1 MGLKDFF
8 DRIRKPG
15 STPPEGEA
23 PLGEPFNWE
32 PTGLGTAPADGGPG
46 GSPRADTAPAGS
58 WRRTPSD
65 SRVPQPQAPAPSRP
79 TFGGPAAGASRP
91 ASPAAPT
98 PAAAAAPAPT
108 PQPVPPVAPLPAL
121 APVPTVVGAA
131 IPADTADFGKVYNVA
146 GVQAPAHG
154 YGIDRVAQMLN
165 HRSLAGLDKQ
175 VKASAVLA
183 ALDAAG
189 VPVQDLVQDAFV
201 RYKALLAFEAAK
213 DLETATVR
221 PRSLRRI
228 EELKRD
234 IEEFQKRKNA
244 EMDAL
249 TRQTNTA
256 IQALF
261 RLKNRARGEEDRM
274 YRAVAL
280 FVESLPARVLP
291 MGPKPVELKLP
302 VAEPKPGPKLVV
314 PAPEAAAAVAAPP
327 AAAPP
332 TPPATA
338 AVPSPAPAMEAPA
351 KLEAA
356 AAPSPAPAAPPAT
369 QATLVL
375 EPVAPAPQPAAPRPA
390 PAASSAADATLVLP
404 PAAPAPASDVPAPAA
419 QAPPSPE
426 PAPPKAEAAAEPAA
440 EAPKPHEGE
449 GGKG

>member
-1 MGLKDFF
+1 MGLKDFL

-15 STPPEGEA
+15 STPPEGAA
-23 PLGEPFNWE
+23 PSAEPFNWE
-32 PTGLGTAPADGGPG
+32 PAGPADAAPE
-46 GSPRADTAPAGS
+46 GSSRPEPAGS

-65 SRVPQPQAPAPSRP
+65 ARRPRPSVPVPSRP
-79 TFGGPAAGASRP
+79 AFGGPGATSRP
-91 ASPAAPT
+91 AGPMATT
-98 PAAAAAPAPT
+98 PAAAAAPVPA
-108 PQPVPPVAPLPAL
+108 PQPVPAPAPLPAL
-121 APVPTVVGAA
+121 APVPTVVGAS
-131 IPADTADFGKVYNVA
+131 IPADTADFAKVYQVA
-146 GVQAPAHG
+146 GVQAPTHG
-154 YGIDRVAQMLN
+154 YGIDRIAQMLN
-165 HRSLAGLDKQ
+165 HRSLAGLDKS

-189 VPVQDLVQDAFV
+189 VPVEDLLQDAFV
-201 RYKALLAFEAAK
+201 RFKALLAFEAAK

-228 EELKRD
+228 GELKRD

-261 RLKNRARGEEDRM
+261 RLKNRVRGEEDRM

-314 PAPEAAAAVAAPP
+314 PEAAPEAVTPP
-327 AAAPP
+327 APEAPVAPP
-332 TPPATA
+332 T
-338 AVPSPAPAMEAPA
+338 VSAP
-351 KLEAA
+351 
-356 AAPSPAPAAPPAT
+356 APSPTPAAPTTT
-369 QATLVL
+369 QATLLL
-375 EPVAPAPQPAAPRPA
+375 E
-390 PAASSAADATLVLP
+390 
-404 PAAPAPASDVPAPAA
+404 PAAPAPEPTADAAHASTADAPAPAPEIL
-419 QAPPSPE
+419 APT
-426 PAPPKAEAAAEPAA
+426 AEPST
-440 EAPKPHEGE
+440 EAPKPTEGE

>member
-32 PTGLGTAPADGGPG
+32 PTGLGTAPADGGPA
-46 GSPRADTAPAGS
+46 GSPRADTAPGGS

-65 SRVPQPQAPAPSRP
+65 SRGPQPQAPAPSRP
-79 TFGGPAAGASRP
+79 TFGGPAAGAVRP
-91 ASPAAPT
+91 ASPVAPT
-98 PAAAAAPAPT
+98 PGAAAAPAPT
-108 PQPVPPVAPLPAL
+108 PQPVPAVAPLPAL

-154 YGIDRVAQMLN
+154 YGIDRVAQMLT

-213 DLETATVR
+213 DLETSTVR

-234 IEEFQKRKNA
+234 IDEFQKRKNA

-256 IQALF
+256 IQGLF

-314 PAPEAAAAVAAPP
+314 PAPAAAVAAPP
-327 AAAPP
+327 VAAPP
-332 TPPATA
+332 APPAASADVTL
-338 AVPSPAPAMEAPA
+338 VLAPA
-351 KLEAA
+351 
-356 AAPSPAPAAPPAT
+356 PAPAAPPAT

-375 EPVAPAPQPAAPRPA
+375 EPVAPAPQPAAPSPA
-390 PAASSAADATLVLP
+390 PAASSAADGTLVLP
-404 PAAPAPASDVPAPAA
+404 PAAPAA

-426 PAPPKAEAAAEPAA
+426 PASPKAEAAAEPAA
-440 EAPKPHEGE
+440 EAPKPPEGE